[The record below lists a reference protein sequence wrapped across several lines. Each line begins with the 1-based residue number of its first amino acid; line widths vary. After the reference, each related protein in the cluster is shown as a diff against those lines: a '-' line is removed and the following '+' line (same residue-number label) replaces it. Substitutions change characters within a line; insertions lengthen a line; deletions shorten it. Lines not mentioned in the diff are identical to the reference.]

1 MVIVAVDV
9 VDIVVVIRLMIR
21 VVISGVVMSPT
32 QKVKLLE
39 STKKVP
45 CLPSHPDVEVYAR
58 ICTFCPYKR
67 YNICS
72 LRTSNPQVTLTS
84 GGQDLTSKYTFDP
97 RFGFSLIPTSSP
109 QHLAYASATCYLTD
123 GSKTESLQFSVRS
136 SKMASKLQSATIPVT
151 LQAAEEVVEG
161 LEDIVIDCKV
171 ELDTKLDKEVEVE
184 WEVPALPF
192 HRSS

>member
-1 MVIVAVDV
+1 ML
-9 VDIVVVIRLMIR
+9 RFMH
-21 VVISGVVMSPT
+21 
-32 QKVKLLE
+32 Q
-39 STKKVP
+39 
-45 CLPSHPDVEVYAR
+45 YAYFL
-58 ICTFCPYKR
+58 CSYKR
-67 YNICS
+67 SNICS

-97 RFGFSLIPTSSP
+97 RFGFSLMPTSSP
-109 QHLAYASATCYLTD
+109 QHLAYTSATCYLTD

-171 ELDTKLDKEVEVE
+171 ELDAKLDKEVEVE

>member
-1 MVIVAVDV
+1 MWFND
-9 VDIVVVIRLMIR
+9 L
-21 VVISGVVMSPT
+21 
-32 QKVKLLE
+32 
-39 STKKVP
+39 
-45 CLPSHPDVEVYAR
+45 HPQ
-58 ICTFCPYKR
+58 I
-67 YNICS
+67 
-72 LRTSNPQVTLTS
+72 TLTS

-97 RFGFSLIPTSSP
+97 RSGFSLMPTPSP
-109 QHLAYASATCYLTD
+109 QHLAYTSATCYLTD
-123 GSKTESLQFSVRS
+123 GSNTESLQFAVRS

-171 ELDTKLDKEVEVE
+171 ELDVKMDEEVEVE